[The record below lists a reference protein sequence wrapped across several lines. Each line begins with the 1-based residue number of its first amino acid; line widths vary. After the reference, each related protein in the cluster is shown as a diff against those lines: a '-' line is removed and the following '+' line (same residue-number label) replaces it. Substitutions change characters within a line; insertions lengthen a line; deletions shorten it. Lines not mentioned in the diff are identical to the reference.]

1 MTRLELYQIACRP
14 LRPLKLG
21 QFGESGIVA
30 CALESDSGRVFTG
43 ICIDLPCGLG
53 FCAERA
59 AAAEMLK
66 NGECVIRRIVTINRD
81 SRILPP
87 CGSCREFLM
96 QMNERNAT
104 ALVAVDVERDLPLA
118 QLLPEQWNKT
128 ERH

>member
-1 MTRLELYQIACRP
+1 MTRQELYELACRT

-30 CALESDSGRVFTG
+30 CALESTSGRVFTG
-43 ICIDLPCGLG
+43 ICIDLPCALG

-66 NGECVIRRIVTINRD
+66 DGECLVRRIVTINRD

-96 QMNERNAT
+96 QLGECNAD
-104 ALVAVDVERDLPLA
+104 AIVAVDAGRDLPLA
-118 QLLPEQWNKT
+118 QLLPERWN
-128 ERH
+128 